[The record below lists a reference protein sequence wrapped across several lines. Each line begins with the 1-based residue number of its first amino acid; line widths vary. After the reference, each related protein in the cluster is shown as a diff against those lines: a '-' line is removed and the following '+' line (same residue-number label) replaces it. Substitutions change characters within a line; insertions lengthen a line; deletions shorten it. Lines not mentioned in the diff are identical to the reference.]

1 MHSTPM
7 VSTGLNV
14 GFIFVLAIAAILIVS
29 AIIAVAVLLG
39 KKRKA
44 GGVLAGVVLGAGA
57 LGVIVVLSIGLLIVV
72 ASNTTVFHAN
82 KQAPLSTQP
91 YRGPEKPSPPE
102 RALVAVPPQAPPST
116 GITIAG
122 TPWTNAVEEFQDFEA
137 DVYPSI
143 EAAAEALG
151 RRVGTRLMETS
162 DSSDTDKRSIYVWLD
177 EDLGEISRDVL
188 EAVATGLRQKL
199 NGPAYVSVER
209 PASKH
214 AIAVGL
220 AVQEIQPDQHSRWG
234 RRTES
239 LSGAIALRVKTPA
252 GPFSVSTRFVDAPW
266 VVDRTS
272 FATQYAQGDWLV
284 AYSTGTHLTQDEAR
298 QSALAAASESLLPLA
313 RARINQLSASDQDN
327 FRKQMQKNPDWLRGH
342 ISDELSSSN
351 RVTDRFAQRFDRSYD
366 AAIWREAVLVDA
378 APARIESIARSLVQG
393 IDSKITRQRTTW
405 SSFVAMIMLVFGT
418 YLFLNMAT
426 KGYYVFLLRLATV
439 AGLVAAGFVMMHLF

>member
-143 EAAAEALG
+143 ESAGEALG
-151 RRVGTRLMETS
+151 RRVGARLMETS
-162 DSSDTDKRSIYVWLD
+162 DAGDGDKRSIYVWLD
-177 EDLGEISRDVL
+177 EDLGSISRDVL
-188 EAVATGLRQKL
+188 EAVATGIRQKL
-199 NGPAYVSVER
+199 DNPAYVSVER
-209 PASKH
+209 PASPD
-214 AIAVGL
+214 AVAVGL
-220 AVQEIQPDQHSRWG
+220 AVQEFQFESHKRW
-234 RRTES
+234 RKQTES
-239 LSGAIALRVKTPA
+239 RSGAIALRVKTPD
-252 GPFSVSTRFVDAPW
+252 GPFSVSTRFNEAPW
-266 VVDRTS
+266 VEDRNA
-272 FATQYAQGDWLV
+272 FAANYPKGDWLV
-284 AYSTGTHLTQDEAR
+284 GYSDGTHTTQEQAKRDAI
-298 QSALAAASESLLPLA
+298 LAATETLLPLA
-313 RARINQLSASDQDN
+313 KARISQLPASDQHH
-327 FRKQMQKNPDWLRGH
+327 FTQQMQKNPGWLRER
-342 ISDELSSSN
+342 ISDELVSRN
-351 RVTDRFAQRFDRSYD
+351 MLADRFAQRFDRPYGTV
-366 AAIWREAVLVDA
+366 WREAVLIDA
-378 APARIESIARSLVQG
+378 SPKHIEEIARSLVQG
-393 IDSKITRQRTTW
+393 VDSR
-405 SSFVAMIMLVFGT
+405 VASKRMTLFSYLAMFGLVFGT

-426 KGYYVFLLRLATV
+426 KGYYAWALRFAAVGGITAVVFIVKFLI
-439 AGLVAAGFVMMHLF
+439 